1 MVGSFRFEGNDLQQL
16 AKRLDSIND
25 VIGRAMAWG
34 TLLMV
39 LIQFIVVIM
48 RYVFGIG
55 SIFLQESIIYLHAL
69 VFLVGGGYTLLYDG
83 HVRVDIFYREMS
95 KRKKAVVDLCGV
107 ILLLIPVAVLIFVS
121 SYPYVAASWEALE
134 SSKESSGIHAVY
146 LLKTTILVFAV
157 LIAIQGLS
165 IALSSL
171 VTLASRDTG
180 EDA

>member
-1 MVGSFRFEGNDLQQL
+1 MQKL
-16 AKRLDSIND
+16 AQRLDSINEY
-25 VIGRAMAWG
+25 IGRAVAWG

-83 HVRVDIFYREMS
+83 YVRVDIFYREATA
-95 KRKKAVVDLCGV
+95 RNKAWVNLFGV
-107 ILLLIPVAVLIFVS
+107 LLLLIPVAVLIFVS
-121 SYPYVAASWEALE
+121 SWPYVAASWQALE
-134 SSKESSGIHAVY
+134 GSKESSGIHGVY
-146 LLKTTILVFAV
+146 LLKSTILAFSV
-157 LIAIQGLS
+157 LIIIQGLS

-171 VTLASRDTG
+171 VTLASGDTDESG
-180 EDA
+180 SQDA

>member
-1 MVGSFRFEGNDLQQL
+1 
-16 AKRLDSIND
+16 
-25 VIGRAMAWG
+25 MAWG

-83 HVRVDIFYREMS
+83 HVRVDIFYREAS
-95 KRKKAVVDLCGV
+95 ARNKAWVNLFGV
-107 ILLLIPVAVLIFVS
+107 LLLLIPVAVLIFIS
-121 SYPYVAASWEALE
+121 SWPYVAASWQALE
-134 SSKESSGIHAVY
+134 GSKESSGIHGVY

-157 LIAIQGLS
+157 LIIIQGLS

-171 VTLASRDTG
+171 MTLASGDTDDT
-180 EDA
+180 ERQDT